1 MNSET
6 EAIVVYWDTSAV
18 LAALFMDDHSSQAQ
32 YWANRD
38 GFHFLSTLTYAE
50 TCAVIARMQRER
62 RVAKILAE
70 AASEAFHEGPWRR
83 VNAQP
88 TWNQMEALSRKWA
101 LRGAGLWHLALAKG
115 LQDHTPELMLLTFD
129 ERLLVSARGEGL
141 VGTGDA
147 EDAAGVKP

>member
-1 MNSET
+1 MNGES

-18 LAALFMDDHSSQAQ
+18 LSSLFTDDHSSQAQ

-62 RVAKILAE
+62 RVAEIVAE
-70 AASEAFHEGPWRR
+70 AAMEAFLEGPWRR

-88 TWNQMEALSRKWA
+88 AWNHMVALSKKWA
-101 LRGAGLWHLALAKG
+101 LRGADLWHLALAKG
-115 LQDHTPELMLLTFD
+115 LRDYIPELILLTFD
-129 ERLLVSARGEGL
+129 ERLQVSAQGEGL
-141 VGTGDA
+141 A
-147 EDAAGVKP
+147 ETEGVS

>member
-1 MNSET
+1 MKSES

-18 LAALFMDDHSSQAQ
+18 LSSLFTDDHSPQAQ

-62 RVAKILAE
+62 RVAEIVAE
-70 AASEAFHEGPWRR
+70 AAMEAFHEGPWRK

-88 TWNQMEALSRKWA
+88 AWNHIKALSKKWA
-101 LRGAGLWHLALAKG
+101 LRGADLWHLAMAKG
-115 LQDHTPELMLLTFD
+115 LRDHTPELIFLTFD
-129 ERLLVSARGEGL
+129 ERLQVSARGEGL
-141 VGTGDA
+141 V
-147 EDAAGVKP
+147 EISGVS